1 MTKWWRSVQFYPT
14 ICVCQL
20 TQYSST
26 ITTYTHNTRAH
37 HSLNTQHSHT
47 HSTHTKHSHIPHSH
61 TQIKH
66 SRSHARSHR
75 THSQHLHT
83 ALAHAQRSHTS
94 LRLTQRTQNALV
106 VELSFIISSK
116 ICTFRWARTT
126 QKKHCLKI
134 NFKTTTI
141 FCIAFGMDC
150 CMYLTSI
157 ARHSYSLTTVIKD
170 FTNDKSTNDNM
181 GKFWIDI
188 LTFWRRTCF
197 YTLVRSHVRTFC
209 KDAQGTTLSGS
220 PTDSVRRAVSDYW
233 DRWTR
238 QVWTSACDTWFPPW
252 IQQQWRPRP
261 VPNNPGWA
269 VNEVPKLFVCVFASC
284 FKHLRAVMHAM
295 MNTKNTVSHT
305 HQCTSFTHAKY
316 PRSITRTH
324 TQRSHNHITH
334 THHTHTQHSHT
345 HPLTHTHTHHVHTA
359 PTQHA
364 HITRAHTVL
373 KHNTHTCTPLA
384 HNPHISLACTTHNTM
399 LISLFIT
406 KIDGFAWGKVVIIN
420 K

>member
-1 MTKWWRSVQFYPT
+1 M
-14 ICVCQL
+14 
-20 TQYSST
+20 
-26 ITTYTHNTRAH
+26 
-37 HSLNTQHSHT
+37 
-47 HSTHTKHSHIPHSH
+47 STHYT
-61 TQIKH
+61 
-66 SRSHARSHR
+66 
-75 THSQHLHT
+75 
-83 ALAHAQRSHTS
+83 
-94 LRLTQRTQNALV
+94 
-106 VELSFIISSK
+106 
-116 ICTFRWARTT
+116 
-126 QKKHCLKI
+126 KKHCLKI

-261 VPNNPGWA
+261 VPNNPGRLSCQWGSKI
-269 VNEVPKLFVCVFASC
+269 VCMCVCFLFQT
-284 FKHLRAVMHAM
+284 FKGCHACYDEH
-295 MNTKNTVSHT
+295 KKY
-305 HQCTSFTHAKY
+305 CFTHTSMY
-316 PRSITRTH
+316 IIHTR
-324 TQRSHNHITH
+324 
-334 THHTHTQHSHT
+334 
-345 HPLTHTHTHHVHTA
+345 
-359 PTQHA
+359 
-364 HITRAHTVL
+364 
-373 KHNTHTCTPLA
+373 
-384 HNPHISLACTTHNTM
+384 
-399 LISLFIT
+399 
-406 KIDGFAWGKVVIIN
+406 KIPA
-420 K
+420 